1 MQRWK
6 CQPANKS
13 QYLLGFIQFFSVRAF
28 QSMNADDVRFGCIV
42 FFLLFLFIY
51 AVCSLSLAR
60 YYIGIPNKHAL
71 HFAHDK
77 WTSANDISLLPKMLE
92 PNKSGC
98 KGKMGWKA
106 SKWMNDSISK
116 REKALFAHCPFSF
129 SGEHTLQKCRC
140 VQVSIQCVW
149 GGWVDIILLEPTNII
164 ANQLKFTQQKRS

>member
-1 MQRWK
+1 MLMIF
-6 CQPANKS
+6 A
-13 QYLLGFIQFFSVRAF
+13 LAALF
-28 QSMNADDVRFGCIV
+28 
-42 FFLLFLFIY
+42 FFLLLLFIH

-60 YYIGIPNKHAL
+60 YYIGIRNKHAL